1 MKIRVINPNTTW
13 SMTQKIGEAAR
24 TAASSGTEI
33 VAVSPEMGPVSIEG
47 HYDHAMASLGVLD
60 EIAKG
65 EKEGFDGYVI
75 ACFGDPGLAAAREFA
90 RGPVVGIAES
100 AMHMA
105 SFVSDGFT
113 IVSMLARSLTGMEH
127 LVHAYGMD
135 KKCRGIRMIDLP
147 VLKLEEE
154 GTNSRAEIVEECRK
168 ALIEDHSDCVL
179 LGCAGMSDLSAYIA
193 EQIGAP
199 AIDGV
204 AAGVKM
210 VEALVS
216 LGVRT
221 SKSKGYGF
229 PLPKPYAGSLSQYA
243 PQLARDS

>member
-13 SMTQKIGEAAR
+13 SMTQKIGAAAR
-24 TAASSGTEI
+24 AAASPGTSI
-33 VAVSPEMGPVSIEG
+33 VAVSPDMGPTSIEG

-65 EKEGFDGYVI
+65 EKDGCDGYVI
-75 ACFGDPGLAAAREFA
+75 ACFGDPALAAAREFA
-90 RGPVVGIAES
+90 RGPVVGIAEA

-113 IVSMLARSLTGMEH
+113 IVSMLERALTAMED

-135 KKCRGIRMIDLP
+135 KKCRGIRMMDLP
-147 VLKLEEE
+147 VLKLEEA
-154 GTNSRAEIVEECRK
+154 GADSRAMIVEECRK
-168 ALIEDHSDCVL
+168 ALREDNSDCVL

-204 AAGVKM
+204 TAGVKI

-216 LGVRT
+216 LGLNT
-221 SKSKGYGF
+221 SKASGYGF
-229 PLPKPYAGSLSQYA
+229 PLPKAYTGSLSQYA
-243 PQLARDS
+243 PRVAGDS